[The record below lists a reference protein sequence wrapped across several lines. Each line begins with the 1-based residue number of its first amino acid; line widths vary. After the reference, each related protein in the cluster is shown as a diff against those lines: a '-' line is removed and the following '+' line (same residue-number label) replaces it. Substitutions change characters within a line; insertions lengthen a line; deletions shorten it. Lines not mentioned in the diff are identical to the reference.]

1 MNEKC
6 PECGYD
12 FSNKPD
18 FLKYAEVGEII
29 QCPSCGTELRVNKD
43 KELSVVVLESVD
55 WGIMERVEN
64 YNVDKSV

>member
-12 FSNKPD
+12 FSNKED

-29 QCPSCGTELRVNKD
+29 QCPDCGTELKVTKD
-43 KELSVVVLESVD
+43 KQLSGYGRSRL
-55 WGIMERVEN
+55 GRI
-64 YNVDKSV
+64 